1 MKRWAWLLIVFLLA
15 ACGGDDASRPTAE
28 PPATVSVTP
37 VARPMALTP
46 TLAVPSAVPT
56 ATSLLPAARATS
68 APTLAP
74 TILAPAPTRPAAEP
88 TALPP
93 PFSAAPL
100 PLLTAQVTLGPP
112 ILPCFGNGLY
122 VGDDGRV
129 YTLGWRAGQPC
140 ASAIDLTTGMVEPA
154 DPAAFPPAAEELLE
168 VTDLTRGRVYVAEEG
183 VVTAFDAGGQ
193 ALGPVLSLP
202 PGEPDW
208 FSALTALRLDE
219 AADRL
224 YLSYQDFDGDAWVAM
239 ADLASGTT
247 IADVPVPAGPWALT
261 HDGRLLFAGANTLVV
276 VDGLTLEIT
285 YRLSLS
291 RRPADAV
298 VDPAT
303 GHVLVTDAGGDLHVL
318 DVASLA
324 ELERLP
330 GLGAALDLDARLGRL
345 YVGDRFSGGVHVFD
359 LSTLRQAQGRL
370 LERLGSIPQ
379 PGQPVASPA
388 DGRLYIL
395 EEAVYQADGATLQL
409 VSQRTARK
417 GGCNGCTYPTG
428 VAVDPNTGLVYTT
441 TYSVWVGKPGRT
453 SQATVDPLTGRA
465 FVARTTGGYQVV
477 YSLAAYPDL
486 SLSAAPDRWIDGLY
500 GQPLYNPLS
509 DQLYLAQGG
518 RLLVLDGQT
527 LAFLGGVNVGEG
539 LALLAVDVDSGQL
552 YAAQGE
558 RLLRFEMEGAALDV
572 PAPEPVEGLPG
583 PVYGIAVSPAFAQD
597 NILFVRATEWDS
609 GRSDLYRS
617 RDGGR
622 SWVRLMGGLPGPPN
636 ALAFAPDGR
645 LYAALVPIGWGG
657 APESASWGEG
667 VYVSEDGGDT
677 WAPDNPGLT
686 HLRVGRL
693 HVADD
698 GTLYAL
704 AAAAAEPGHAAS
716 GPTIWTRASGQAW
729 TPLPVPDAG
738 PLRLVDYTLPATYT
752 LAVNAYWHNLTGG
765 GPLYQSWGEELR
777 RSDDGGQ
784 TWRAVGRG
792 PADYANEV
800 VSSRAGASV
809 YWVGPDAL
817 WRSTD
822 EGTTWAASRHPALAG
837 GPPFSV
843 VVADVDGIETLFL
856 GSEAGQVLILP
867 VAEGQ
872 WEEVDSLP

>member
-15 ACGGDDASRPTAE
+15 ACGGDDASRPTVE
-28 PPATVSVTP
+28 PPATVSATP
-37 VARPMALTP
+37 ALTP
-46 TLAVPSAVPT
+46 TLAVPSVVPT
-56 ATSLLPAARATS
+56 STSTPPAPRATP
-68 APTLAP
+68 APTLPSAIPIP
-74 TILAPAPTRPAAEP
+74 TATRPAAEP
-88 TALPP
+88 TALPSSS
-93 PFSAAPL
+93 FAAPL
-100 PLLTAQVTLGPP
+100 PLLADQITLGPP
-112 ILPCFGNGLY
+112 IPACFGDGLH
-122 VGDDGRV
+122 VADDGRV
-129 YTLGWRAGQPC
+129 YTLGRRADQPC
-140 ASAIDLTTGMVEPA
+140 ASAIDVTTGAVEPA

-168 VTDLTRGRVYVAEEG
+168 VTDPTRGRVYVAEG
-183 VVTAFDAGGQ
+183 DVVTAFDAGGQ

-208 FSALTALRLDE
+208 FSAFTALRLDE
-219 AADRL
+219 VAGRL
-224 YLSYQDFDGDAWVAM
+224 YLSYQDFDGGAWVAM
-239 ADLASGTT
+239 ADLASGATR
-247 IADVPVPAGPWALT
+247 ADVPVPAGPWALT
-261 HDGRLLFAGANTLVV
+261 SDGRLLFAGANTLVV
-276 VDGLTLEIT
+276 LDGVTLEIT

-298 VDPAT
+298 VDLAT

-345 YVGDRFSGGVHVFD
+345 YVGDRYSGGVHVFD
-359 LSTLRQAQGRL
+359 LSTLEHLGR
-370 LERLGSIPQ
+370 IPQ

-409 VSQRTARK
+409 VSQRTVRK

-428 VAVDPNTGLVYTT
+428 VVVDPTTGLVYTT

-486 SLSAAPDRWIDGLY
+486 SLSGAPNRWIDGLY

-518 RLLVLDGQT
+518 RLLALDGQT

-558 RLLRFEMEGAALDV
+558 RLLRFEMKGAALDV
-572 PAPEPVEGLPG
+572 PAPEPVAGLPG

-597 NILFVRATEWDS
+597 NTLFVRATEWDS

-617 RDGGR
+617 RDGGE
-622 SWVRLMGGLPGPPN
+622 SWVRLRGGLPGPPN

-667 VYVSEDGGDT
+667 VYVSDDSGDT
-677 WAPDNPGLT
+677 WRPDNVGLT

-716 GPTIWTRASGQAW
+716 GPTIWSHLPDQPW

-784 TWRAVGRG
+784 TWRAAGRG

-800 VSSRAGASV
+800 VSSRAGKSV
-809 YWVGPDAL
+809 YWVGPQAL

-822 EGTTWAASRHPALAG
+822 EGATWAASRHPALVD

-856 GSEAGQVLILP
+856 GSKAGQVLILP

-872 WEEVDSLP
+872 WEEVDRLP